1 MSIRFTKMHGLGNDF
16 IVIDAI
22 HQSITLTP
30 EHIASLAKRDTG
42 VGFDQCLLI
51 EASVEEG
58 VDFFYRIY
66 NADGTEVGQ
75 CGNGAR
81 CLARYAAHYGL
92 TNKRTIRVATQ
103 TTRMTLCINLDDT
116 VTVDMGKP
124 LLHPS
129 EIPLTSTQQQIL
141 YVLPLEDDLTCEV
154 HAVSMGNPHAVSL
167 VTNTETINVP
177 SLGKRISEHTLFP
190 LQANAGFMQIINPKR
205 VRLRV
210 YERGA
215 AETQACGSGAAAAVA
230 VGRLY
235 HDLAETVIV
244 EMLGGELFVHWP
256 NTDGP
261 LFLTGPATFVYEG
274 TLMAPL

>member
-16 IVIDAI
+16 MVIDAV

-30 EHIASLAKRDTG
+30 EHIVSLAKRDTG

-51 EASVEEG
+51 EASAEEE

-81 CLARYAAHYGL
+81 CLARYAAYYGL
-92 TNKRTIRVATQ
+92 TNKRTIRVATK
-103 TTRMTLCINLDDT
+103 TTHMTLCINPDDT

-129 EIPLTSTQQQIL
+129 EIPLTATEQQIL
-141 YVLPLEDDLTCEV
+141 YVLPLAEELMCEV

-167 VTNTETINVP
+167 VTNTDTIDVAG
-177 SLGKRISEHTLFP
+177 LGRRISEHALFP
-190 LQANAGFMQIINPKR
+190 SQANAGFMQIISPNR

-215 AETQACGSGAAAAVA
+215 LETQACGSGAAAAVA

-235 HDLAETVIV
+235 HGLAETVTV
-244 EMLGGELFVHWP
+244 EMLGGELSVHWP
-256 NTDGP
+256 NTKGP

-274 TLMAPL
+274 FLMSPL